1 MEFEEFFR
9 KATTYGPYPY
19 QARLAKAHRLP
30 KLLIAPTGAGKTEAG
45 ASAVRGESPD
55 DCS

>member
-19 QARLAKAHRLP
+19 QVRLAKAHRLP

-45 ASAVRGESPD
+45 ASAV
-55 DCS
+55 